1 MAWLAGAAGALAMPP
16 YGLLPALALSLAVA
30 VWLIDGCATE
40 GRFGPVATLWA
51 AALAGWAWGFGYFVA
66 GLWWLG
72 AAFLV
77 EAGRFAWA
85 SPLGVLGVPA
95 VLALFPAAGFA
106 LARVLW
112 SPGAGRVFALAF
124 GLGLAEWLR
133 GHLFGGFPWNAL
145 GMALAQNDWL
155 TQGASLVG
163 LYGLTVIVV
172 LIGAAPATLATGATA
187 RERWLP
193 PTLALAA
200 LALLAVFGAWRLSE
214 GEVPALADVRLR
226 IMQPNVV
233 QDAPFRPEERDAIMR
248 RYLALSARANGL
260 EANGLAGVTHLIWP
274 ESAFPFLLHRD
285 PQALAQ
291 IAALLPRGATLITGA
306 AREDEGLSGEVGRRR
321 FNAVQ
326 VVGDDGTILGTYDK
340 SRLVPFGEY
349 FPHALDGLLRGWGLR
364 QFVAVPGGFEP
375 GERRLLLR
383 APGLPPVAAT
393 ICYEDIFS
401 GEVLPLG
408 LRPGLILNVT
418 SDAWFGGTPGPYQ
431 HFAQA
436 RLRAVEEGLPLV
448 RAANTGISAVI
459 DPYGRITRALPLD
472 AEGVIDASLPRA
484 LAPTTFSCWGGMIF
498 GALLVCCGATALIGR
513 RSRRQVRERLV
524 GASL

>member
-16 YGLLPALALSLAVA
+16 YGLLPALAPSLTVA
-30 VWLIDGCATE
+30 VWLIDGCATD

-51 AALAGWAWGFGYFVA
+51 AARAGWAWGFGYFVA

-163 LYGLTVIVV
+163 LYGLSVIAV
-172 LIGAAPATLATGATA
+172 LIGAAPATLATGATT

-193 PTLALAA
+193 PTLAFAA
-200 LALLAVFGAWRLSE
+200 LALLAVFGAWRLSG
-214 GEVPALADVRLR
+214 GEVPAVADVRLR
-226 IMQPNVV
+226 IMQPNVA
-233 QDAPFRPEERDAIMR
+233 QDAPFRPEDRDAIMR
-248 RYLALSARANGL
+248 RYLAVSARANGP

-285 PQALAQ
+285 PRALAQ

-306 AREDEGLSGEVGRRR
+306 GGRRIARRGRPSPLQRRQGRRGRRR
-321 FNAVQ
+321 HP
-326 VVGDDGTILGTYDK
+326 GD
-340 SRLVPFGEY
+340 
-349 FPHALDGLLRGWGLR
+349 LR
-364 QFVAVPGGFEP
+364 QEP
-375 GERRLLLR
+375 SRALRRILSLCPRRTAEGLGPAPVRSRSGRLRAGRTRLLLR

-393 ICYEDIFS
+393 ICYEDIF
-401 GEVLPLG
+401 
-408 LRPGLILNVT
+408 
-418 SDAWFGGTPGPYQ
+418 
-431 HFAQA
+431 QA
-436 RLRAVEEGLPLV
+436 K
-448 RAANTGISAVI
+448 
-459 DPYGRITRALPLD
+459 
-472 AEGVIDASLPRA
+472 
-484 LAPTTFSCWGGMIF
+484 SCPWG
-498 GALLVCCGATALIGR
+498 CG
-513 RSRRQVRERLV
+513 
-524 GASL
+524 